1 MNEYP
6 VVNLALAR
14 RLERAEA
21 TANAAFVEAR
31 AVVTPDVG
39 AAWIDVA
46 GVYAMFDGVGSPI
59 TQSFG
64 LGLFADCLESEFDRL
79 EAFFDAHGNATVHEV
94 SSFAP
99 DATTVLL
106 RSRGYAPIE
115 ESVVLVRPTA
125 LDADPPASLVTVRH
139 LGAGARASWAQLSAD
154 GWQSEGEGLADFINA
169 FGQIVTRARG
179 IECFIAEV
187 NGEPIAT
194 AAMSLAT
201 NIALL
206 AGSST
211 IPAGRRQGAQRALL
225 DARLAYAAAAQIEL
239 AMIVTQPSSGSQRNA
254 ERRGF
259 RPAYTRTKWERPHVR

>member
-6 VVNLALAR
+6 NADLALVR

-31 AVVTPDVG
+31 AVVAPKVG

-59 TQSFG
+59 TQTFG
-64 LGLFADCLESEFDRL
+64 LGLFADCLEPEFDRL
-79 EAFFDAHGNATVHEV
+79 EAFFDAFGSATVHEV

-99 DATTVLL
+99 DATTALL

-125 LDADPPASLVTVRH
+125 VDVAPSTSLVTVRH
-139 LGAGARASWAQLSAD
+139 LGIGDRASWAQLSAD
-154 GWQSEGEGLADFINA
+154 GWRSEGEGVADFLNA
-169 FGQIVTRARG
+169 FGLIMTRARG
-179 IECFIAEV
+179 IECFVAEV

-201 NIALL
+201 NVALL
-206 AGSST
+206 AGAST
-211 IPAGRRQGAQRALL
+211 IPTGRRQGAQRALL
-225 DARLAYAAAAQIEL
+225 DARLTYAAAAPIDL
-239 AMIVTQPSSGSQRNA
+239 AMIVTHPSSGSQRNA

-259 RPAYTRTKWERPHVR
+259 RPVYTRTKWERPHAR